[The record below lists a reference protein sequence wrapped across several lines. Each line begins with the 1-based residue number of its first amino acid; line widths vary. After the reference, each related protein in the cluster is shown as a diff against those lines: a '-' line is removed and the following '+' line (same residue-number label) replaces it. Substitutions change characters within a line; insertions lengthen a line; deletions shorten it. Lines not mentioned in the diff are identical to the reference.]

1 MKALFINPPIYDFS
15 AYDVWLKPLGLLYLS
30 NILKNYN
37 FEVLLLDCLD
47 RNYFEYIPTKEDGTG
62 KYPTEVV
69 SKPEVLKDV
78 PLNYK
83 RYVTNTGTSFTKNV
97 WAHRLH

>member
-78 PLNYK
+78 PLNY
-83 RYVTNTGTSFTKNV
+83 NF
-97 WAHRLH
+97 